1 MDPVLLEILK
11 SDPQAVLVILSEPAF
26 EKALETRFLA
36 SMKVHSSRVYFVP
49 RTKDRFSFRE
59 LLATVDL
66 IIDPWPWGG
75 WTTTLQALCA
85 QTPVVTLPGRD
96 ARSRFTL
103 NAYMSLGLQ
112 DLVAHNTSHF
122 VEIARGIATAS
133 VPVKRKLAQKLRK
146 ASELLLETPG
156 TISRW
161 HGFLVRAVR
170 LSDEE
175 FRLAKLTHT

>member
-1 MDPVLLEILK
+1 MVDSSQGLLN
-11 SDPQAVLVILSEPAF
+11 
-26 EKALETRFLA
+26 
-36 SMKVHSSRVYFVP
+36 
-49 RTKDRFSFRE
+49 RTKDRFSFHCH
-59 LLATVDL
+59 VDL

-85 QTPVVTLPGRD
+85 QTPVVTKPGRD
-96 ARSRFTL
+96 ARSRFIL

-122 VEIARGIATAS
+122 VEIARELRQQ
-133 VPVKRKLAQKLRK
+133 VPVNVNWPRNCERQRA
-146 ASELLLETPG
+146 LLETPG

>member
-1 MDPVLLEILK
+1 MDTVLLEILK
-11 SDPQAVLVILSEPAF
+11 SDPQVVLVILSEPAF

-103 NAYMSLGLQ
+103 NAYMSVGLQ

-122 VEIARGIATAS
+122 VEIAQNCDS
-133 VPVKRKLAQKLRK
+133 KRSCKKLKLAAK
-146 ASELLLETPG
+146 SCY
-156 TISRW
+156 SR
-161 HGFLVRAVR
+161 HPDDIRAWI
-170 LSDEE
+170 LSMSCSFPDEE
-175 FRLAKLTHT
+175 FRAS